1 MSRTVIKQ
9 NSQRN
14 ETGKWNNFRIFFSKF
29 AAIKFFSHFHL
40 QYCLSGDP
48 AKPCYLISFKEL
60 LIMLDCGLTSQ
71 TVLNFLPLPLVQSS
85 RFQSLPNW
93 ICPRD
98 HDAQADGELKE
109 CCNRIFI
116 DSPPE
121 FNAPLDKIVDFSEI
135 DVILISNYM
144 NMLALPF
151 ITGKLLHSK
160 IENPF

>member
-1 MSRTVIKQ
+1 MTWISR
-9 NSQRN
+9 NSSS
-14 ETGKWNNFRIFFSKF
+14 TSIGIFSFL
-29 AAIKFFSHFHL
+29 L

-98 HDAQADGELKE
+98 HDVQADGELKE
-109 CCNRIFI
+109 CCNRVFI

-151 ITGKLLHSK
+151 ITGKSLMAQLRQ
-160 IENPF
+160 IQF